1 LIRTLDDAVLTDID
15 EDFDNWLRE
24 AYADGQQRH
33 LQVPIGQ
40 GRHEKST

>member
-24 AYADGQQRH
+24 AYAVGQQRH
-33 LQVPIGQ
+33 LR
-40 GRHEKST
+40 GRRSRSTA